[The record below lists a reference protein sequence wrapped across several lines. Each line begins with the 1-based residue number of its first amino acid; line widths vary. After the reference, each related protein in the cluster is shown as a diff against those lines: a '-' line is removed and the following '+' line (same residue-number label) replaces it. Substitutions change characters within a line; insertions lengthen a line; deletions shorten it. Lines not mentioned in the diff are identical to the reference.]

1 MDAERYA
8 RVRALFEQ
16 VCDLPGPQRQAQ
28 LAASGADAETLASV
42 RLLLEHEQA
51 TTRHMYRPILGL
63 LGAMAAD
70 ECEPGDV
77 LGAWTLLRRIGHG
90 GMGSVYLAQ
99 RSDGHFE
106 QTAAIK
112 VLRGVPSPAALAYLA
127 RERQILARLAHPNI
141 ARLLDGG
148 ATPQGQPYLV
158 MEYLDGIPIDAYCR
172 ESAASSAAI
181 LRLLCTVCAAVGF
194 AHQRL
199 IVHCDLKPSNILV
212 DANGRPMLLDFG
224 IARLLGHEDTT
235 DTQTANAF
243 TPGYASPEQRDG
255 GSVSTAT
262 DIYSLGRMLVE
273 LVNAA
278 AAPAPADAAI
288 EASSLADRELRAIAA
303 KATAADPAQRYA
315 SADALAQDIGRYLHR
330 QPVQAMAPTGL
341 YRARKFLRRR
351 WPWVATFAIFA
362 TTIAAF
368 TVRVVADRD
377 RAEAAEQQA
386 LRERDRAVQAQAS
399 SRQISEF
406 LVSVF
411 DGSHPDAGSGEI
423 PTSKLVEQSLQ
434 RIDSELKGQPATQAE
449 LYATLAGVQRV
460 LGNAEQART
469 HFDKAIALQR
479 TLDDPLMLA
488 GMLSKRAL
496 LSRASFAREGAV
508 ADAREAL
515 ALTEQHAAPDS
526 AAVAAAVGL
535 LGRTLSDDRQHALAE
550 PLLLRALALQQALDP
565 SGAGSTDLLEALGL
579 HFQSKADYPQ
589 AVVYF
594 QRMAD
599 IDEKLKGPHSREY
612 YSDLESLGTAY
623 GLMRRFDDAEAT
635 LRRALAGFRQID
647 DDDSAEMAW
656 RLSQLARVI
665 DNSGRSL
672 DAVPIYREALAI
684 GAKKMGIDSVSY
696 AVLLNN
702 LAIAQRRSGDFA
714 AAERSYAQA
723 LPIMEKNWPA
733 SDVTLNRVGTDFGN
747 LLLAA
752 GKLDAAHQRLATAYR
767 NKLDASSEHAVPVLL
782 SHIALAE
789 WETRSGQPDRAL
801 ARLQKIAAQVESLEA
816 LDRAAYT
823 RQLGLA
829 QAGLGHIELALQEL
843 QKAEQLTRQALGE
856 RDPRSWLA
864 MLDRADVLAAQA
876 TQASRAAAAPLA
888 AQILHEV
895 DAALV
900 PDSPLRAR
908 LARLAAAAKP

>member
-1 MDAERYA
+1 MDVERYA

-16 VCDLPGPQRQAQ
+16 VCDLPAPQRQAR
-28 LAASGADAETLASV
+28 LAASGADEATLASV
-42 RLLLEHEQA
+42 QALLEREQA
-51 TTRHMYRPILGL
+51 TTRHMDRPILGL

-158 MEYLDGIPIDAYCR
+158 MEYLDGMPIDAYCR
-172 ESAASSAAI
+172 EVAPSVTAI
-181 LRLLCTVCAAVGF
+181 LRLLCTVCDAVGF

-199 IVHCDLKPSNILV
+199 IVHCDLKPTNILV
-212 DANGRPMLLDFG
+212 DASGRPMLLDFG
-224 IARLLGHEDTT
+224 IARLLGHEDGA
-235 DTQTANAF
+235 DTQTTKAF

-273 LVNAA
+273 LLNTP
-278 AAPAPADAAI
+278 AAPAAGDAAI
-288 EASSLADRELRAIAA
+288 EPASLADQELRAIAV
-303 KATAADPAQRYA
+303 KATAADPARRYA
-315 SADALAQDIGRYLHR
+315 SADALAQDIGRYLQR
-330 QPVQAMAPTGL
+330 QPVQAMAATGL

-351 WPWVATFAIFA
+351 WPWVATFAVFA
-362 TTIAAF
+362 ATIAAF

-386 LRERDRAVQAQAS
+386 LRERDRALQAQAS

-460 LGNAEQART
+460 LGNAEQSRA

-479 TLDDPLMLA
+479 TLDDPLVLA
-488 GMLSKRAL
+488 GMLSKRAM
-496 LSRASFAREGAV
+496 LSRASFGRDGAV

-515 ALTEQHAAPDS
+515 ALTERHAAPGS

-535 LGRTLSDDRQHALAE
+535 LGRTLSDDHQHALAQ
-550 PLLLRALALQQALDP
+550 PLLLRALALHEALDP
-565 SGAGSTDLLEALGL
+565 SGAGSIDLLEALGL
-579 HFQSKADYPQ
+579 HFQSKGEYPQ
-589 AVVYF
+589 AAVYF
-594 QRMAD
+594 QRIAD
-599 IDEKLKGPHSREY
+599 IDLKLKGPNSREY
-612 YSDLESLGTAY
+612 YADLESLGTVY

-635 LRRALAGFRQID
+635 LRRAMDGFRQLD
-647 DDDSAEMAW
+647 GEDSAEMAW
-656 RLSQLARVI
+656 HLSQLGRVI
-665 DNSGRSL
+665 DNSGRAR
-672 DAVPIYREALAI
+672 DAIPVYRQALEI
-684 GAKKMGIDSVSY
+684 GARKMGVDSVSY

-702 LAIAQRRSGDFA
+702 LAVAQRRSGDFA

-733 SDVTLNRVGTDFGN
+733 SDATLNRVGTDFGN

-752 GKLDAAHQRLATAYR
+752 GKLDAAHQRLSTALR
-767 NKLDASSEHAVPVLL
+767 NKLAASDEHAAPVLL
-782 SHIALAE
+782 SHIAMAE
-789 WETRSGQPDRAL
+789 WESRSGQPGRAL
-801 ARLQKIAAQVESLEA
+801 ARLQKIAVQAELLDT
-816 LDRAAYT
+816 LDRAAYA

-829 QAGLGHIELALQEL
+829 QAGQGQAELALQAL
-843 QKAEQLTRQALGE
+843 QKAEQLTRQLLGE
-856 RDPRSWLA
+856 HDPRSWLV
-864 MLDRADVLAAQA
+864 MLDRAEVLAAQA
-876 TQASRAAAAPLA
+876 TTASRAAAAQLA

-900 PDSPLRAR
+900 ADSPLRAQ
-908 LARLAAAAKP
+908 LARLAAADKR